1 MLRSVWNDQD
11 VCFVHIRVD
20 EHKNSGLTNLPSYI
34 NVQLIRRS
42 SPGGQRS
49 ISNSFITS
57 RQVRAS
63 HLDVFQLITKK
74 EIFLR
79 SCSFPKEKF
88 PPKKQ
93 TLIYAQIFCNSII
106 RSTCTILLKYW
117 IDGEG
122 LRESGGGGGKY
133 TLWALFA
140 MVRLEILRLCS
151 IENSERTPRNL
162 DYIHLES
169 SLWQTDRS
177 NAPPFRFT
185 MTRGSGCH
193 WKTWNLIAE
202 VQITVLIIWRP
213 EGVCV
218 IYFSKL
224 SE

>member
-42 SPGGQRS
+42 SPEGQRS

-74 EIFLR
+74 RF
-79 SCSFPKEKF
+79 SCAVAVSLKKNSHL
-88 PPKKQ
+88 KKQ

-106 RSTCTILLKYW
+106 RFTCTILLKYW

-122 LRESGGGGGKY
+122 LRESGGGVVVSIHCEHY
-133 TLWALFA
+133 LRWFALK
-140 MVRLEILRLCS
+140 S
-151 IENSERTPRNL
+151 
-162 DYIHLES
+162 
-169 SLWQTDRS
+169 
-177 NAPPFRFT
+177 
-185 MTRGSGCH
+185 
-193 WKTWNLIAE
+193 
-202 VQITVLIIWRP
+202 
-213 EGVCV
+213 
-218 IYFSKL
+218 
-224 SE
+224 

>member
-1 MLRSVWNDQD
+1 MRKGW
-11 VCFVHIRVD
+11 
-20 EHKNSGLTNLPSYI
+20 E
-34 NVQLIRRS
+34 
-42 SPGGQRS
+42 
-49 ISNSFITS
+49 
-57 RQVRAS
+57 RA
-63 HLDVFQLITKK
+63 
-74 EIFLR
+74 E
-79 SCSFPKEKF
+79 
-88 PPKKQ
+88 
-93 TLIYAQIFCNSII
+93 
-106 RSTCTILLKYW
+106 
-117 IDGEG
+117 
-122 LRESGGGGGKY
+122 GGGGKY

-193 WKTWNLIAE
+193 WKTWNPIAE

-224 SE
+224 SVTNHFVNYHSTFLFDNQSSKEKPFDWGFFCCWFCQFQRKPNLWYSYF

>member
-74 EIFLR
+74 RF
-79 SCSFPKEKF
+79 SCAVAVSLKKNSHL
-88 PPKKQ
+88 KKQ

-106 RSTCTILLKYW
+106 RFTCTILLKYW

-122 LRESGGGGGKY
+122 LRESGEGWWQVY
-133 TLWALFA
+133 I
-140 MVRLEILRLCS
+140 VS
-151 IENSERTPRNL
+151 IIC
-162 DYIHLES
+162 D
-169 SLWQTDRS
+169 
-177 NAPPFRFT
+177 
-185 MTRGSGCH
+185 GSP
-193 WKTWNLIAE
+193 WNLKVVFDWKFWENTKKSWLHTARIKPL
-202 VQITVLIIWRP
+202 TDW
-213 EGVCV
+213 
-218 IYFSKL
+218 
-224 SE
+224 